1 MQRELQ
7 SGSHRPVFLSDGTK
21 EKIKETYEKVS
32 KQSSMQITDPAHAAT
47 SCQDETLLIDGVG
60 HAADATAT
68 LPVIGIF
75 WPGAEPPAAD
85 LPRLLIGI

>member
-1 MQRELQ
+1 
-7 SGSHRPVFLSDGTK
+7 
-21 EKIKETYEKVS
+21 
-32 KQSSMQITDPAHAAT
+32 MQITDPAHAAT
-47 SCQDETLLIDGVG
+47 SCRAGTLLIDGVG

-85 LPRLLIGI
+85 LPRLLIEI